1 MWYFHYYTCG
11 IFLPLIYQA
20 PGMYNGQ
27 LHTLHS
33 AKAEWQAKKG
43 PWSPGELIRVDQ
55 KATNLAKPCQVAA
68 KPALDPTS

>member
-1 MWYFHYYTCG
+1 
-11 IFLPLIYQA
+11 
-20 PGMYNGQ
+20 MYNGQ

-33 AKAEWQAKKG
+33 AKAEWQAKKR

-68 KPALDPTS
+68 KPALVPTS